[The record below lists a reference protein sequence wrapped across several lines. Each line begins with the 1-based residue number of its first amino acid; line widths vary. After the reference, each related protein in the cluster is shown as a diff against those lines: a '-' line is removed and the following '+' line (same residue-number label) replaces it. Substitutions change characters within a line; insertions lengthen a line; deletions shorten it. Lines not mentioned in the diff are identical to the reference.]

1 MKIFSKVMKLRQFFA
16 SALFVVASLGNSNV
30 YAAVT
35 SPTNL
40 ADKPLFAVGT
50 NLTGNVAL
58 ALSVE
63 WPTAVQSAYS
73 SSNFP
78 TYDIT
83 KEYLGYFDKDKC
95 YSYFVSG
102 GSDGDY
108 FDPQVT
114 TTGHDCSTKT
124 GRWSGNYLNWALT
137 PSIDML
143 RLTLTGG
150 YRSVD
155 NFGMTILDK
164 GWITNQGGDNHTIS
178 GPLVNQSTPYS
189 YALLTNG
196 SLTTRVNGLGNYF
209 YITSNGTISTTT
221 PTVATSEVNI
231 TPQPNNDEQK
241 VYRMSARVRV
251 CKTNLLETNCTQ
263 YLNQDYK
270 PTGLIQKNALKL
282 NFAAFGY
289 LNDGTEKRDG
299 GVLRAR
305 MAALGPKM
313 KSGSS
318 VVDNPNAEWNATTG
332 AFEPNPDAND
342 ASDTSLATGVTIS
355 TSGVINYLNK
365 FGLGG
370 SSYKSKDPVSELYYA
385 TTRYF
390 RKKGNVA
397 AYTSGLSIGTSNWID
412 GFPVI
417 TAWDDP
423 IKDACQKNFIIGVG
437 DTNTWADADLPG
449 STKKSAREPATP
461 TEVSTDLGPV
471 PGAANATVNYTD
483 VRVSTNKVGDIEGL
497 TKYGNLGE
505 RYTGQNPT
513 YGATYFMA
521 GIAYDVHT
529 RDIRPDYAGLQTITT
544 YWLDVLENGV
554 DQKDV
559 DKVGMRNQFWLTAKY
574 GGFDV
579 PDGFQPYTGIP
590 SIATKDWDADNNG
603 DPDNYF
609 RANQPALMQS
619 GLTNTFDSIVNS
631 LKGSS
636 ISFATSSPS
645 VQSGSLTYSTAYNSD
660 GWTGDLIA
668 NQLSVSNTGVV
679 TSSKI
684 WNAVDKLE
692 TQAAGSG
699 WDGARAI
706 ASSTC
711 VAGTLGKQ
719 SCTGVPFRLGGGSS
733 GIDTNQAALLSATG
747 TNQQSILNFLRGDRS
762 NAGVLGAKLYR
773 DRVKIL
779 GDIVNSKAV
788 PVAAPNR
795 PYIDTFNPGYSTFKA
810 NNINRTATVYV
821 GGNDGMLHAF
831 NGTVAGGN
839 ELFAYVPNAL
849 FSGPNNSPGV
859 DGVARLGDA
868 SYGHLYYVDATPT
881 VADVDFGNG
890 SGDWH
895 SLLIG
900 GLGKG
905 GKSYFALDVTNPTSL
920 TNETNLAAAVKWEFT
935 HQDMGYT
942 YDTPLVIK
950 TAQYG
955 WVVVLTSGYNNTDG
969 KGYFFLVRP
978 SDGALLAQIPVN
990 DQDQVTGT
998 DAGLAHVN
1006 AFVGDGRSGLADAI
1020 YAGDLLGNVWRVDL
1034 TGTSYTALKIAKLR
1048 APDGS
1053 AQPVTTSPIVE
1064 VDTNTS
1070 KRYVFIGTGRLLD
1083 ASDMTRTQ
1091 TQTFYAINDGTL
1103 SSFYTDSTLPSGV
1116 NSFPIQR
1123 ANLNNNTSTIL
1134 TGIGS
1139 NPAQP
1144 MGYYVDLGAS
1154 NGKPYF
1160 INAEM
1165 ASASGTVAFVAN
1177 VVDSSDACN
1186 PSGSN
1191 LTYALSYGTGQ
1202 SVFFQKDANGN
1213 ALLDAN
1219 GSKIPVA
1226 NIAGVGLGVNVA
1238 FVKVTYKD
1246 STGTDREY
1254 TNVVTSNDQGGS
1266 KGNEINLATSK
1277 AFTQLNWREL
1287 PISE

>member
-1 MKIFSKVMKLRQFFA
+1 MKFFTNRMQLRQFFV
-16 SALFVVASLGNSNV
+16 SALLTVTALGSISVN
-30 YAAVT
+30 AAVT
-35 SPTNL
+35 TPTNL

-63 WPTAVQSAYS
+63 WPTAVYSAYS
-73 SSNFP
+73 NSIV
-78 TYDIT
+78 YDT
-83 KEYLGYFDKDKC
+83 ANQYLGYFDPDKC
-95 YSYFVSG
+95 YSYYVSG

-108 FDPQVT
+108 FEPQAT
-114 TTGHDCSTKT
+114 TIGHDCSTKT
-124 GRWSGNYLNWALT
+124 GRWSGNFLNWALT
-137 PSIDML
+137 PAIDML
-143 RLTLTGG
+143 RFTLTGG

-155 NFGMTILDK
+155 KVGTTILDK
-164 GWITNQGGDNHTIS
+164 GWLTNQGGANHTI
-178 GPLVNQSTPYS
+178 GNATLLNKSTPYNYTS
-189 YALLTNG
+189 F
-196 SLTTRVNGLGNYF
+196 TTRVVGLGKDFYF
-209 YITSNGTISTTT
+209 TGTGTITTST
-221 PTVATSEVNI
+221 PTTATSEVNVS
-231 TPQPNNDEQK
+231 PQPNNDSAT
-241 VYRMSARVRV
+241 VYKMSARVRV
-251 CKTNLLETNCTQ
+251 CKSSLLEANCTL
-263 YLNQDYK
+263 YPNGDYK
-270 PTGLIQKNALKL
+270 PTGLIQKNSLKL

-289 LNDGTEKRDG
+289 LNDPDLKRDG
-299 GVLRAR
+299 GVLRAK
-305 MAALGPKM
+305 MAALGPTM
-313 KSGSS
+313 KSGSTT
-318 VVDNPNAEWNATTG
+318 VNNPNTEWDVNTG
-332 AFEPNPDAND
+332 IFVQNPDPTDATASGVAN
-342 ASDTSLATGVTIS
+342 
-355 TSGVINYLNK
+355 SGVINYLNK
-365 FGLGG
+365 FGLFAPG
-370 SSYKSKDPVSELYYA
+370 YKSYDPVSELYYA

-390 RKKGNVA
+390 RKKGNVG
-397 AYTSGLSIGTSNWID
+397 AYTSGLTTAMKD

-423 IKDACQKNFIIGVG
+423 IKDACQSNFIIGIG
-437 DTNTWADADLPG
+437 DTNTHADTDLPG
-449 STKKSAREPATP
+449 STIKSTAEPATP
-461 TEVSTDLGPV
+461 TEVTSDFGSLSDAT
-471 PGAANATVNYTD
+471 NATTNYTD
-483 VRVSTNKVGDIEGL
+483 VRVSTNQVGAIEGINGSS
-497 TKYGNLGE
+497 KGKLGE
-505 RYTGQNPT
+505 RYLPWNGCCYPDSF
-513 YGATYFMA
+513 FMA

-529 RDIRPDYAGLQTITT
+529 RDIRPDYPGLQTITT
-544 YWLDVLENGV
+544 YWLDVLEVDDRKNYNGET
-554 DQKDV
+554 
-559 DKVGMRNQFWLTAKY
+559 GMWNQFWLTAKY

-579 PDGFQPYTGIP
+579 PTGFQPYNGTPTI
-590 SIATKDWDADNNG
+590 STAQWDANKDG

-609 RANQPALMQS
+609 RANRPDLMQT
-619 GLTNTFDSIVNS
+619 GLTQAFDSIINT

-636 ISFATSSPS
+636 ISFATSAPA
-645 VQSGSLTYSTAYNSD
+645 VQNGSLTYATAYSSD
-660 GWTGDLIA
+660 GWTGDVIA
-668 NQLSVSNTGVV
+668 NQLTVSNTGVV
-679 TSSKI
+679 TSSKV

-719 SCTGVPFRLGGGSS
+719 TCTGVPFRLGGGST
-733 GIDTNQAALLSATG
+733 GIDTNQAAALSATG

-795 PYIDTFNPGYSTFKA
+795 PYIDTFNPGYSSFKTTNA
-810 NNINRTATVYV
+810 SRTTTVYV
-821 GGNDGMLHAF
+821 GGNDGMMHAF

-839 ELFAYVPNAL
+839 ELFSYIPNAL
-849 FSGPNNSPGV
+849 FQGPNNTPTV
-859 DGVARLGDA
+859 DGLAKLGD
-868 SYGHLYYVDATPT
+868 SNYGHLYYVDATPA
-881 VADVDFGNG
+881 VADIDFGNG
-890 SGDWH
+890 TGDWH
-895 SLLIG
+895 SLLVS

-905 GKSYFALDVTNPTSL
+905 GKSYFAIDVTNPTSL
-920 TNETNLAAAVKWEFT
+920 TNEANLAAAVKWEFT

-950 TAQYG
+950 TTQYG
-955 WVVVLTSGYNNTDG
+955 WVVVLTSGYNNADG

-978 SDGALLAQIPVN
+978 SDGALLAEIPVN
-990 DQDQVTGT
+990 DPAQVAGT

-1034 TGTSYTALKIAKLR
+1034 TGTSYTAVKIAKLT

-1103 SSFYTDSTLPSGV
+1103 SSFYTASTLPSGV
-1116 NSFPIQR
+1116 AFPIQR
-1123 ANLNNNTSTIL
+1123 TDLNNNTSTIL

-1139 NPAQP
+1139 NPAKP
-1144 MGYYVDLGAS
+1144 MGYYVDLGTS

-1246 STGTDREY
+1246 STGADREY

-1266 KGNEINLATSK
+1266 KGNEINLATTK

-1287 PISE
+1287 PTAE